1 MTKDAP
7 RLREL
12 QGTFQDYLLTLAGP
26 MAQEIVSDTLDAR
39 TRLAIYADAYRL
51 RLIEALETDFVA
63 LRALVGARAFDEIA
77 RAYIERFPSQHYSLR
92 HFGQHLAHFL
102 AYTRPYRDNLLLAEL
117 ARFEWAMT
125 DAFDA
130 PDAPAAT
137 VEDMAAVAPHD
148 WPGLRFAFHPSL
160 QRLDLR
166 WNAPQIWNAVD
177 RGEPLPAAQRAAEP
191 VAWMVWRQDLKVY
204 FRSLAV
210 EQAGMLDALRAD
222 ATFAT
227 VCEGLAERVDA
238 PQVAAHAAGLLKQW
252 LHDGLISAIHT
263 P

>member
-1 MTKDAP
+1 MTKDDP
-7 RLREL
+7 GLRAL
-12 QGTFQDYLLTLAGP
+12 QGTFQEYLLTLAGP
-26 MAQEIVSDTLDAR
+26 MEQEIVSDTLDAR

-63 LRALVGARAFDEIA
+63 LRAQVGDRAFDEIA
-77 RAYIERFPSQHYSLR
+77 RAYIDRFPSQHYSLR
-92 HFGQHLAHFL
+92 HFGQHLSQFL

-130 PDAPAAT
+130 PDAPIAT
-137 VEDMAAVAPHD
+137 VEDMAGVAPHD

-177 RGEPLPAAQRAAEP
+177 RSEPLPAAQRAP
-191 VAWMVWRQDLKVY
+191 DLLAWMVWRQDLQIY
-204 FRSLAV
+204 FRSLTV
-210 EQAGMLDALRAD
+210 EQAWMLDALRAE
-222 ATFAT
+222 ATFAA
-227 VCEGLAERVDA
+227 VCEGLVEWVDA

-252 LHDGLISAIHT
+252 LQDGLITAIRAA
-263 P
+263 